1 MLATLCT
8 GPLSAGQ
15 NDPVPKIA
23 APTVAENRELRRD
36 ALLAAA
42 ATLIQRGSGTF
53 TVAEVAHE
61 VGLSRSAVY
70 EYYSSAAELIA
81 DVLVDELSAWS
92 ASLEVSTN
100 EASDAGQRVHAWIHG
115 ILAYVA
121 DGRHALLRSAAAIEL
136 PPTRRAEVHELHQAL
151 IAPLVDALI
160 ATGSTDPVR
169 QARYVWGVV
178 EVAIARIEGGEASAA
193 DESIPL
199 IAFVDAAL
207 RGTTAR

>member
-1 MLATLCT
+1 MLATRYPGT
-8 GPLSAGQ
+8 PSARH

-36 ALLAAA
+36 ALLTAAA
-42 ATLIQRGSGTF
+42 SLIQRGGTF

-92 ASLEVSTN
+92 ASLETSTN
-100 EASDAGQRVHAWIHG
+100 QATDAQQRVHAWIHG
-115 ILAYVA
+115 ILDYVA
-121 DGRHALLRSAAAIEL
+121 VGRHALLRSAGAIEL
-136 PPTRRAEVHELHQAL
+136 PAARRSEVHELHQAL

-160 ATGSTDPVR
+160 GMGSTDPVR

-178 EVAIARIEGGEASAA
+178 EVAIARIEGGEATAS
-193 DESIPL
+193 DESQPL

-207 RGTTAR
+207 RGTLTS

>member
-1 MLATLCT
+1 MLATHCT
-8 GPLSAGQ
+8 GTPSARH

-42 ATLIQRGSGTF
+42 ATLIQRGGGTF

-92 ASLEVSTN
+92 ASLEASTN
-100 EASDAGQRVHAWIHG
+100 QATDAQQRVHAD
-115 ILAYVA
+115 
-121 DGRHALLRSAAAIEL
+121 DGG
-136 PPTRRAEVHELHQAL
+136 RR
-151 IAPLVDALI
+151 DK
-160 ATGSTDPVR
+160 
-169 QARYVWGVV
+169 V
-178 EVAIARIEGGEASAA
+178 E
-193 DESIPL
+193 
-199 IAFVDAAL
+199 
-207 RGTTAR
+207 

>member
-1 MLATLCT
+1 MLATRYPGT
-8 GPLSAGQ
+8 PSARH

-36 ALLAAA
+36 ALLTAAA
-42 ATLIQRGSGTF
+42 SLIQRGGTF

-92 ASLEVSTN
+92 ASLETSTN
-100 EASDAGQRVHAWIHG
+100 QATDAQQRVHAWIHG
-115 ILAYVA
+115 ILDYVA
-121 DGRHALLRSAAAIEL
+121 DGRHALLRSAGAIEL
-136 PPTRRAEVHELHQAL
+136 PAARRSEVHELHHAL

-160 ATGSTDPVR
+160 GMGSTDPVR

-178 EVAIARIEGGEASAA
+178 EVAIARIEGGEATAS
-193 DESIPL
+193 DESQPL

-207 RGTTAR
+207 RGTLTS

>member
-1 MLATLCT
+1 MLATNRT
-8 GPLSAGQ
+8 MPPSARQ